1 MGGVLGGN
9 IHTSSNNQ
17 PTIQLF
23 NRRQLPDKQPV
34 KMEEELPV
42 ELRIQNLFDED
53 YLAPKPS
60 SGRPQKSNTN
70 LIDQSNESLKKS
82 RKKSRTNLSTG

>member
-9 IHTSSNNQ
+9 IHTSSNNP

-34 KMEEELPV
+34 EMEEELPV

-70 LIDQSNESLKKS
+70 LIDQSSESLKKS